1 MYDGLSSVIV
11 NASKTNKLFRKSVNF
26 SSQTTSI
33 TIPTTDW
40 QMWGDSSITTNNWS
54 MVSNILFMQGD
65 ETTNRITGAI
75 KKSVVA
81 AVERTSSISLTCL
94 YDNNL

>member
-1 MYDGLSSVIV
+1 
-11 NASKTNKLFRKSVNF
+11 
-26 SSQTTSI
+26 
-33 TIPTTDW
+33 
-40 QMWGDSSITTNNWS
+40 

-75 KKSVVA
+75 KNSVVA
-81 AVERTSSISLTCL
+81 AVKRTSSISLTCL